1 MFQTSPIQYLL
12 QLRID
17 SACQQLQC
25 TDASIGT
32 IAQEN
37 GFYDQSAF
45 CRQFQKRVGLT
56 PRRRMDWGSGAQ
68 RC

>member
-1 MFQTSPIQYLL
+1 LL

-37 GFYDQSAF
+37 GFYDQSA
-45 CRQFQKRVGLT
+45 LT
-56 PRRRMDWGSGAQ
+56 ACWSVMWAGSS
-68 RC
+68 

>member
-1 MFQTSPIQYLL
+1 
-12 QLRID
+12 
-17 SACQQLQC
+17 LQC
-25 TDASIGT
+25 MDASIGT

-56 PRRRMDWGSGAQ
+56 PRRRMDWGSGSQ